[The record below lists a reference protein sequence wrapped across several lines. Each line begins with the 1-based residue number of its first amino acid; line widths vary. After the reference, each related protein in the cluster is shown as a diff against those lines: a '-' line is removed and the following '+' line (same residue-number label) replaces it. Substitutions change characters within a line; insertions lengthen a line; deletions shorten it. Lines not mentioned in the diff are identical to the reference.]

1 MLDIVKSAD
10 VFSTSSMRRI
20 LIAVVLRRRANLSS
34 YSGGGRFHIVATPEV
49 AVASRS
55 HSCLT
60 GCYGASGMP

>member
-1 MLDIVKSAD
+1 VLDIVKSAD

-20 LIAVVLRRRANLSS
+20 LIAVVLRPRANLSS

-49 AVASRS
+49 AMASRS

-60 GCYGASGMP
+60 GCYGASGVS

>member
-10 VFSTSSMRRI
+10 VFSTSSIRRI
-20 LIAVVLRRRANLSS
+20 LIAVVLRRRANLSW

-60 GCYGASGMP
+60 GCYGASGMS